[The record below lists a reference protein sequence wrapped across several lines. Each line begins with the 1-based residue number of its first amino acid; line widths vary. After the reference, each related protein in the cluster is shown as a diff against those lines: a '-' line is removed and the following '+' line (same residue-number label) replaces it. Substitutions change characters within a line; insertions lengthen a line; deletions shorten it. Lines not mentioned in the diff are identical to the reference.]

1 MKNSIGPVAAGKKKN
16 PKMEKGLWDNGA
28 KGSEIAG
35 DSNYAKKG
43 KGGTVKKPTV
53 KPNKISSS

>member
-1 MKNSIGPVAAGKKKN
+1 MSNSIAPTGGTKKKN

-35 DSNYAKKG
+35 DSHYAKKG